1 MLIAPTWLHY
11 FLLNLYPYLTIMSI
25 FNKMFL
31 EGRKSAVHPV
41 NIICSFTLVSYE
53 IYVYKSRKNTFL
65 FRRYYIADN
74 RLCRG

>member
-1 MLIAPTWLHY
+1 
-11 FLLNLYPYLTIMSI
+11 MSI

-53 IYVYKSRKNTFL
+53 IYVYKSYLRNVKIRFYFGVIISQIIDYAVANISL
-65 FRRYYIADN
+65 K
-74 RLCRG
+74 LSS